1 MGELFVLPTK
11 PGGGGGSWGWGQIFG
26 DLMMLVFAGVPW
38 VLVCLLSRSN
48 DGQKSTECREMPEMV
63 KYFIFGKI
71 SNIWNKKRF
80 FLIFG
85 IQQILIFGS
94 NNKKRF
100 FDIWKNIKQVV
111 FVV

>member
-1 MGELFVLPTK
+1 MFKNLYQIFLTMGELLFCQLSR
-11 PGGGGGSWGWGQIFG
+11 GGGGGSWGWGQIFG

-63 KYFIFGKI
+63 KFFIFGKI

-80 FLIFG
+80 FIY
-85 IQQILIFGS
+85 IWNQTNI
-94 NNKKRF
+94 
-100 FDIWKNIKQVV
+100 DIWIKQQKTP
-111 FVV
+111 F